1 MGCFVLDKRRDSKRM
16 QTQVLFI
23 VNPKSGSTTVRVDVA
38 ALLAEGLDTSKIA
51 YTLVETQYAGHATE
65 LARQAVAAGVQVVC
79 AVGGDGTVNE
89 VARGLVHSDTA
100 LAILP
105 RGSGNGLARHLN
117 IPLNLTHAIDI
128 INGLHRSQID
138 SCQINDHPFFCTAG
152 IGFDAHVSAV
162 FAASARR
169 GLRTYVQLVVQ
180 EFMKFKPLAAILQLE
195 NQHLEAECFV
205 VAFANAAQYG
215 NNAYIAPMA
224 DIRDGMVD
232 VCLVRSLNFQ
242 KAIALGYAM
251 ITKRMATSSDAQY
264 FKTKAVTVHSQEP
277 FKYHADG
284 EYMGEANSF
293 TVSISPLSLHVIIPA
308 G

>member
-1 MGCFVLDKRRDSKRM
+1 M

-23 VNPKSGSTTVRVDVA
+23 VNPKSGSTSGRVDVP
-38 ALLAEGLDTSKIA
+38 ALLEMGLDKNKIA
-51 YTLVETQYAGHATE
+51 YTLVETQYPGHATE
-65 LARQAVAAGVQVVC
+65 LARQAVAAGIRVVC

-89 VARGLVHSDTA
+89 VARGLVNSDTA

-117 IPLNLTHAIDI
+117 IPMNLSHAIGI
-128 INGLHRSQID
+128 INGGHRSRID
-138 SCQINDHPFFCTAG
+138 SCLINDRPFFCTAG
-152 IGFDAHVSAV
+152 IGFDAHVSSV

-169 GLRTYVQLVVQ
+169 GLKTYVQLVVQ
-180 EFMKFKPLAAILQLE
+180 EFMKFKPLPATIHLE
-195 NQHLEAECFV
+195 NQQLKAECFV

-242 KAIALGYAM
+242 KAIALGYGM
-251 ITKRMATSSDAQY
+251 ITKRIATSSDAQY
-264 FKTKAVTVHSQEP
+264 FKTNTVTVQSEEP

-284 EYMGEANSF
+284 EYIGEATAF
-293 TVSISPLSLHVIIPA
+293 TVSISPLSLHVIVPVT
-308 G
+308 

>member
-1 MGCFVLDKRRDSKRM
+1 MGCFVLIKRRDRNRM

-23 VNPKSGSTTVRVDVA
+23 VNPKSGSTTARVDVS
-38 ALLAEGLDTSKIA
+38 ALLAAELDTNKIA
-51 YTLVETQYAGHATE
+51 YTLVQTEYAGHATE
-65 LARQAVAAGVQVVC
+65 LARQAVAAGIGVVC

-117 IPLNLTHAIDI
+117 IPMNLAHAIGI
-128 INGLHRSQID
+128 INGLRRSRID
-138 SCQINDHPFFCTAG
+138 SCLINQHPFFCTAG
-152 IGFDAHVSAV
+152 IGFDAHVSSV

-180 EFMKFKPLAAILQLE
+180 EFMKFKPLPLTLKLE
-195 NQHLEAECFV
+195 NQQVQAECFV
-205 VAFANAAQYG
+205 VAFANASQYG

-224 DIRDGMVD
+224 DIRDGLVD

-242 KAIALGYAM
+242 KAIALGYGM
-251 ITKRMATSSDAQY
+251 ITKKIAASPDAQY
-264 FKTKAVTVHSQEP
+264 FKTRTITIQSEAP

-284 EYMGEANSF
+284 EYMGEANAF
-293 TVSISPLSLHVIIPA
+293 TVSISPLSLHVIA
-308 G
+308 